1 MDMRVTSAA
10 AIPARCLPSPRAVNS
25 GLSMPSLLALFARF
39 HPAFGLCFSPSSAL
53 SFRIDHRNRYHHP
66 LQSPSREWQV
76 LVNSNRHNP
85 ELELPVTYRKQ
96 RVASLLIATFRTLFR
111 VAALA
116 PKSLAR
122 GFLQFLQ
129 LSATLRC
136 PNRFG
141 LAARH
146 SAVTMRI

>member
-1 MDMRVTSAA
+1 MDVPVTSAA
-10 AIPARCLPSPRAVNS
+10 AIPARCLPSPRAVNF

-39 HPAFGLCFSPSSAL
+39 HPAFRLCFSPSSAL

-66 LQSPSREWQV
+66 LQSPSRGCQA
-76 LVNSNRHNP
+76 LAISNRHNP

-96 RVASLLIATFRTLFR
+96 RVASFLIATFRTLFR

-116 PKSLAR
+116 PKSFAH